1 MNVLAGEGSYG
12 IREPN
17 PATRFHLW
25 VYRARADVQAI
36 VHTHPP
42 AASVLAA
49 AEQPLVVAHMDAT
62 PLFDD
67 MAFLPD
73 WPGLPT
79 ADREGELI
87 AGGLGT
93 KHAMLLAHHGLLAAG
108 RSVAEAAFLAVFI
121 ERMARLQVDAAPLG
135 GVKPIDAGRG
145 AARARLPA
153 HRPDHGRDLR
163 RLVAPRGAPAR
174 PRRRRRMKD
183 RLGHA
188 LEIAARRDLRHRPVR
203 DDDDHGGRRRRPL
216 SVQQAA
222 RGRLRA
228 HRDDARGAD
237 LLRPAAGLEA
247 ARAHRHRHLR
257 HRSCRSASSAAS
269 TSSPT
274 SSARSRSPASSWLLF
289 RRAVR
294 VAEYGDTTSVLTLP
308 LAPVAYLMGT
318 MIVVTA
324 AIHLWLIFVPHKR
337 RRRQEH
343 HLRALP
349 R

>member
-1 MNVLAGEGSYG
+1 MAINTLREAAPALRSDPRAALARCAWILADEGHESGLAGQLTARGPDEGTYWTLPLGLAFDEADEASWLLIDGAMNVLEGAGSYG

-135 GVKPIDAGRG
+135 GVKPIDAAEAR
-145 AARARLPA
+145 RAR
-153 HRPDHGRDLR
+153 DFLR
-163 RLVAPRGAPAR
+163 TDRIMNATFAAWS
-174 PRRRRRMKD
+174 RR
-183 RLGHA
+183 
-188 LEIAARRDLRHRPVR
+188 AARR
-203 DDDDHGGRRRRPL
+203 
-216 SVQQAA
+216 
-222 RGRLRA
+222 RGR
-228 HRDDARGAD
+228 DAG
-237 LLRPAAGLEA
+237 
-247 ARAHRHRHLR
+247 
-257 HRSCRSASSAAS
+257 SA
-269 TSSPT
+269 
-274 SSARSRSPASSWLLF
+274 
-289 RRAVR
+289 
-294 VAEYGDTTSVLTLP
+294 
-308 LAPVAYLMGT
+308 
-318 MIVVTA
+318 
-324 AIHLWLIFVPHKR
+324 
-337 RRRQEH
+337 
-343 HLRALP
+343 
-349 R
+349 

>member
-1 MNVLAGEGSYG
+1 MSASDPRRALTRAAWILADEGHESGLAGQLTARGPDEGTFWTLPLGLAFDEADEASWLLIDGAMNVLEGAGSYG

-67 MAFLPD
+67 MAFLPE

-135 GVKPIDAGRG
+135 GVKPIDAAEAR
-145 AARARLPA
+145 RAR
-153 HRPDHGRDLR
+153 DFLR
-163 RLVAPRGAPAR
+163 TDRIMNATFAAWS
-174 PRRRRRMKD
+174 RR
-183 RLGHA
+183 
-188 LEIAARRDLRHRPVR
+188 AARR
-203 DDDDHGGRRRRPL
+203 
-216 SVQQAA
+216 
-222 RGRLRA
+222 RGR
-228 HRDDARGAD
+228 DAG
-237 LLRPAAGLEA
+237 
-247 ARAHRHRHLR
+247 
-257 HRSCRSASSAAS
+257 SA
-269 TSSPT
+269 
-274 SSARSRSPASSWLLF
+274 
-289 RRAVR
+289 
-294 VAEYGDTTSVLTLP
+294 
-308 LAPVAYLMGT
+308 
-318 MIVVTA
+318 
-324 AIHLWLIFVPHKR
+324 
-337 RRRQEH
+337 
-343 HLRALP
+343 
-349 R
+349 

>member
-1 MNVLAGEGSYG
+1 VAISTLREAVPALRSDPRAALTRCAWILADEGHESGLAGQLTARGPDEGTFWTLPLGLAFDEADEASWLLIDDAMTVLAGDGSFG

-25 VYRARADVQAI
+25 IYRARADVQAI

-67 MAFLPD
+67 MAFLPE

-135 GVKPIDAGRG
+135 GVKPIDAAEAR
-145 AARARLPA
+145 RAR
-153 HRPDHGRDLR
+153 DFLR
-163 RLVAPRGAPAR
+163 TDRIMNATFAAWS
-174 PRRRRRMKD
+174 RR
-183 RLGHA
+183 
-188 LEIAARRDLRHRPVR
+188 AARR
-203 DDDDHGGRRRRPL
+203 
-216 SVQQAA
+216 
-222 RGRLRA
+222 RGR
-228 HRDDARGAD
+228 DAG
-237 LLRPAAGLEA
+237 
-247 ARAHRHRHLR
+247 
-257 HRSCRSASSAAS
+257 SA
-269 TSSPT
+269 
-274 SSARSRSPASSWLLF
+274 
-289 RRAVR
+289 
-294 VAEYGDTTSVLTLP
+294 
-308 LAPVAYLMGT
+308 
-318 MIVVTA
+318 
-324 AIHLWLIFVPHKR
+324 
-337 RRRQEH
+337 
-343 HLRALP
+343 
-349 R
+349 